1 VEESGPHHN
10 DMKNVP
16 FDNEPQWIE
25 DPFDLAQEST
35 GPPRIDD
42 PEEELD
48 PFSRVIVGVVESVGR
63 AVVSIHVGHA
73 SSRSGLDRVGA
84 GSGAVIAPDGY
95 ILTNAHVVSRAQKIR
110 LTFTSGDEVDGT
122 LVGVDPPTDLA
133 VVRAQANGLP
143 YVSIGRSGALRVG
156 QLIIAMGNPLG
167 YQSSVSTGV
176 VSALGR
182 TLRSQE
188 GRLIESVIQHT
199 APLNPGNSGG
209 PLLDHRGR
217 LVGINTAIIAG
228 AQGLGFAIPADTAH
242 WVLTQIMTFGR
253 VRRGYLGIVGRTRPI
268 SRRLSR
274 HLGIPNK
281 SAVEV
286 MNMDSKG
293 PAIKENL
300 KLGDIIVSIGNTT
313 VSTTDDLQRA
323 MVGITDKKPVSIQ
336 VVRGSEAISLSVVP
350 DEFHP

>member
-1 VEESGPHHN
+1 MDQQARSEN
-10 DMKNVP
+10 DP
-16 FDNEPQWIE
+16 LWIE
-25 DPFDLAQEST
+25 DPYDLSQESSPPSQT
-35 GPPRIDD
+35 GSQDSTDD
-42 PEEELD
+42 LD
-48 PFSRVIVGVVESVGR
+48 PFSRVVVGVVESVGR
-63 AVVSIHVGHA
+63 AVVSIHVGHG
-73 SSRSGLDRVGA
+73 SSASGLDRVGA

-95 ILTNAHVVSRAQKIR
+95 ILTNSHVVSQAARIR

-122 LVGVDPPTDLA
+122 IVGVDPPTDLA

-143 YVSIGRSGALRVG
+143 YVSFGRSSELRMG
-156 QLIIAMGNPLG
+156 QLVIAMGNPLG

-188 GRLIESVIQHT
+188 GRLIESIIQHT

-217 LVGINTAIIAG
+217 LVGVNTAIIAG
-228 AQGLGFAIPADTAH
+228 AQGLGFAVPSDTAH
-242 WVLTQIMTFGR
+242 WVLTQIMSYGR
-253 VRRGYLGIVGRTRPI
+253 VRRGYLGIVGRTRPVP
-268 SRRLSR
+268 RRLAR

-281 SAVEV
+281 SAVEIV
-286 MNMDSKG
+286 NMDSKG

-300 KLGDIIVSIGNTT
+300 KLGDLIIAIESTT
-313 VSTTDDLQRA
+313 VSTTDDLQRS
-323 MVGITDKKPVSIQ
+323 MVGITDKKPLSLQ
-336 VVRGSEAISLSVVP
+336 VVRGTETFSLSIVP